1 MNILMIGSGI
11 VLFILLNLIFSVFK
25 VSSEISR
32 EEERIENQVFSLF
45 EKAQEST
52 ERIDLASMTIGRTGE
67 WITKN

>member
-11 VLFILLNLIFSVFK
+11 VLFILLILIFSVFK

-45 EKAQEST
+45 EKTQEST